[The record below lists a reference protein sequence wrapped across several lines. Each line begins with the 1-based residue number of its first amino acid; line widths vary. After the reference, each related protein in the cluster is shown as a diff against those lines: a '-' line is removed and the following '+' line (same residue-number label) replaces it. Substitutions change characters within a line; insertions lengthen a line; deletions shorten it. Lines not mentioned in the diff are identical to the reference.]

1 MNFRYVIVAVAV
13 LAVGIGGF
21 SYIQRLRS
29 SDAPEGFYRVNG
41 RIEVNRV
48 DVAVKYAGRV
58 AAIEVD
64 EGDIVAK
71 GTFVAQMD
79 ASETLAQK
87 ASAEAAVSRALQQ
100 LSEAR
105 ATVEIREADLRLA
118 EVNLKRAAGL
128 RVGDTVAQS
137 ELDRRQAERDVKAAT
152 RDAAR
157 AAVGSA
163 EAAVEAA
170 KANVQEISAVLD
182 DMRLIAPVTARVEYR
197 LAEPG
202 EVLGAGGRVLT
213 LLDLS
218 DVYMTVFVP
227 TEYVGRVAYGDEAR
241 VVFDAIP
248 AYVFPATVSFI
259 SGEAQ
264 FTPKYVETEEER
276 QKLMYRVKLRFA
288 PDLLKRYLD
297 YVKAG
302 LTADAYL
309 RVAPQA
315 EWPES
320 LKPNLPEA
328 GSQTPATAGGKG

>member
-1 MNFRYVIVAVAV
+1 MNFRYVIIAVAI
-13 LAVGIGGF
+13 LAVGVGGF
-21 SYIQRLRS
+21 SYVQRLRS
-29 SDAPEGFYRVNG
+29 SSAPDGFYRVNG

-58 AAIEVD
+58 AAIEAD
-64 EGDIVAK
+64 EGDIVEK
-71 GTFVAQMD
+71 GAFVAQMD
-79 ASETLAQK
+79 TSEILAQK
-87 ASAEAAVSRALQQ
+87 ASAEAAVSRSLQQ
-100 LSEAR
+100 LSEAQ

-118 EVNLKRAAGL
+118 EINLQRAAGL
-128 RVGDTVAQS
+128 RASDTVAQS
-137 ELDRRQAERDVKAAT
+137 ELDRRQAERDVKSAS
-152 RDAAR
+152 RDAAK

-163 EAAVEAA
+163 RAAIEAAR
-170 KANVQEISAVLD
+170 ANVQEIAAVLD
-182 DMRLIAPVTARVEYR
+182 DMRLTAPVTGRVEYR

-202 EVLGAGGRVLT
+202 EVLGAGERVLT

-218 DVYMTVFVP
+218 DVYMTVFLP

-241 VVFDAIP
+241 VIFDAIP
-248 AYVFPATVSFI
+248 DYVFPASVSFI

-288 PDLLKRYLD
+288 PDLLKRYLG

-309 RVAPQA
+309 RVSPQA
-315 EWPES
+315 QWPDN
-320 LKPNLPEA
+320 LAPRLPEGGA
-328 GSQTPATAGGKG
+328 EPPAAGGEG